1 MAVEDRHTDRGGID
15 PYGGILEDLPG
26 LPHYLHLLARIA
38 IILEPVYL
46 RHAVEGNLLR
56 DHMCLNSPGSPMGQA
71 FAAQQRDGLL
81 DELLDSLTPG
91 AGYRLVSGHV
101 DALDSDGVVNG
112 LERYHELNGRA
123 VGIRDD
129 IAVFVRG
136 DGVRIDFRD
145 NQRHVVVVT
154 ELGSVVDDDATGGG
168 GFRRVFTRDR
178 GARRK
183 ESDVGFAEVEAGEL
197 LDGQATPLEI
207 HALPERAVARQEM
220 LLGYR
225 EVTLFEHLD
234 HCLTH

>member
-56 DHMCLNSPGSPMGQA
+56 DHMCLNSPGRPMGQA

-101 DALDSDGVVNG
+101 DALASAGVVNG
-112 LERYHELNGRA
+112 LGRHHELNGRA
-123 VGIRDD
+123 VGIDD
-129 IAVFVRG
+129 DNAVLEGADRE
-136 DGVRIDFRD
+136 RIDLRD
-145 NQRHVVVVT
+145 KQR
-154 ELGSVVDDDATGGG
+154 
-168 GFRRVFTRDR
+168 
-178 GARRK
+178 
-183 ESDVGFAEVEAGEL
+183 
-197 LDGQATPLEI
+197 
-207 HALPERAVARQEM
+207 
-220 LLGYR
+220 
-225 EVTLFEHLD
+225 
-234 HCLTH
+234 